1 MAKKAQTKKSAKKAT
16 KKSPAKAVKKATSKA
31 SSSSQAVKKA
41 AKKLAP
47 KKAVKSA
54 VKAAKKV
61 VKKAAKKAATP
72 VKKVVAKNKPVAK
85 KAVTKVVAK
94 KATTK
99 NKVVVKSAPTKVAAK
114 KATPKKAAPK
124 KVVKKAAPK
133 KSIASQVK
141 STISNISHNVSDFMK
156 DAVSSVIEKI
166 PPENHDNPM
175 SGENAGH
182 TDSSEKEGGNDEEE
196 EEERK
201 PFIKHQ
207 TKLKPGDFAPFFEG
221 VDQHG
226 QLINLLSFPGK
237 NIILYFYPKDDTP
250 GCTAEACS
258 LRDEQKY
265 LADRN
270 YAVVGVSADPQKS
283 HAKFAAKYELNFPL
297 LADVDL
303 KIIKDYDVWG
313 LKQFMGKIYDGIL
326 RTTFV
331 IAPSGIITEVI
342 NEVDTKNHAQQI
354 LAFDSGA

>member
-1 MAKKAQTKKSAKKAT
+1 
-16 KKSPAKAVKKATSKA
+16 
-31 SSSSQAVKKA
+31 
-41 AKKLAP
+41 
-47 KKAVKSA
+47 
-54 VKAAKKV
+54 
-61 VKKAAKKAATP
+61 
-72 VKKVVAKNKPVAK
+72 
-85 KAVTKVVAK
+85 
-94 KATTK
+94 
-99 NKVVVKSAPTKVAAK
+99 
-114 KATPKKAAPK
+114 
-124 KVVKKAAPK
+124 
-133 KSIASQVK
+133 
-141 STISNISHNVSDFMK
+141 MK

-166 PPENHDNPM
+166 TPENHDNQM

-226 QLINLLSFPGK
+226 QLINLLSFRGK

-354 LAFDSGA
+354 LALDSEA